1 MATPFQRQDCR
12 KCLHPYLVV
21 TVRDPRYGSFIN
33 GHQSWQEASTLPQL
47 ATRLNGTY
55 HDGNARQISSE
66 TLERITQASSNDPFN
81 GLTRREYAL
90 IALGLG
96 AFWLAMITLF
106 LAFGGTR
113 WKPGPENDSGL
124 S

>member
-21 TVRDPRYGSFIN
+21 AVGDPRYGSFIN
-33 GHQSWQEASTLPQL
+33 GHQSWQEASTLRQL
-47 ATRLNGTY
+47 ATRLSGTY

-66 TLERITQASSNDPFN
+66 ILEPMTQACSNYSFK

-90 IALGLG
+90 IASGLG
-96 AFWLAMITLF
+96 AFCLAMIALF

-113 WKPGPENDSGL
+113 WKPGARK
-124 S
+124 